1 MKLKNFLIVVS
12 DVEKSKAFYCGL
24 FGLKVLR
31 DFGENVILSGG
42 LVLQEKKCFENFAGL
57 SVGMEGN
64 NAELYFEETDLAG
77 FIKRFSESDFAIEF
91 VKRDSDVVI
100 IRDPDG
106 HLIEI
111 REER

>member
-12 DVEKSKAFYCGL
+12 DIEKSKAFFCGL

-42 LVLQEKKCFENFAGL
+42 LVLQEKKCFEEFTGL
-57 SVGMEGN
+57 SVGMRGN
-64 NAELYFEETDLAG
+64 STELYFEENDLAG
-77 FIKRFSESDFAIEF
+77 FLKKLSESDFAVEF
-91 VKRDSDVVI
+91 IKRDSDVVI